1 MKSQQSEI
9 ATINEATI
17 TRNARKFRSEIAY
30 IMGDRYN
37 YRGNCRRIAS
47 TRANRADRK
56 VARRF
61 CRDAIMD

>member
-1 MKSQQSEI
+1 MKKQQPEI
-9 ATINEATI
+9 APVNEAQI

-37 YRGNCRRIAS
+37 YQGNCRRIAS

-61 CRDAIMD
+61 CRDVIMG

>member
-1 MKSQQSEI
+1 MNQQQPEI
-9 ATINEATI
+9 ATTNEAMI

-30 IMGDRYN
+30 IMGDRHN

-61 CRDAIMD
+61 CRDLIMD

>member
-1 MKSQQSEI
+1 MNQQQPEI
-9 ATINEATI
+9 TTINEATI

-30 IMGDRYN
+30 IMGDRHN
-37 YRGNCRRIAS
+37 YRGSCRRAAS

-61 CRDAIMD
+61 CRNVIVD